1 MQDIF
6 PLLLHAMT
14 ILKEMEELTNK
25 KHHDTREYREK
36 QTELNNIIVETLR
49 LMVFKKETY

>member
-6 PLLLHAMT
+6 QLLLHSMT

-25 KHHDTREYREK
+25 KHNDMKEYREK

-49 LMVFKKETY
+49 LMVFKKD

>member
-6 PLLLHAMT
+6 QLLLHSMT

-25 KHHDTREYREK
+25 NLISTYSFREK

-49 LMVFKKETY
+49 LMVFKKD

>member
-6 PLLLHAMT
+6 QLLLHSMT

-25 KHHDTREYREK
+25 NHHGTIEYLEK

-49 LMVFKKETY
+49 LMVFKKD

>member
-6 PLLLHAMT
+6 QLLLHAMT

-25 KHHDTREYREK
+25 NIMIRE
-36 QTELNNIIVETLR
+36 NIV
-49 LMVFKKETY
+49 KNKPN

>member
-6 PLLLHAMT
+6 QLLLHAMT

-25 KHHDTREYREK
+25 KHHDMKEYREK

-49 LMVFKKETY
+49 LMVFKKDW